1 MCITAFKVWQP
12 PPVRNKGLAPAE
24 SPEIRFKKTDE
35 LSCILSFCLI
45 LLNYSQGFRQ
55 IIFSA
60 KRPVK
65 TKQMWRFRRIF
76 ILPLNICRSFQPRPG
91 PNSMRHFDFY
101 SIHIFN
107 NVGSDQNKHWCW
119 HVFFIANVNI
129 ALLRTKTPKDELRC
143 IMSD

>member
-1 MCITAFKVWQP
+1 MRCFYSVYY
-12 PPVRNKGLAPAE
+12 
-24 SPEIRFKKTDE
+24 S
-35 LSCILSFCLI
+35 ILSLAAAPCTEQGVGSGGIAGNKVQKDRRAKLYSQFLCLI

-107 NVGSDQNKHWCW
+107 NVGSDQNKLWC
-119 HVFFIANVNI
+119 
-129 ALLRTKTPKDELRC
+129 
-143 IMSD
+143 